1 MKKFLLSIATVLL
14 FGFCFC
20 LFACAEDVQPSE
32 DIVIGED
39 IAETTD
45 EVTEETTETTD
56 ETTSTQVVKEN
67 TSELVDK
74 VIAIAT
80 SSTFWT
86 TAASIITGIVT
97 VLVVFI
103 TNINKI
109 KASIK
114 NKADNETV
122 RNVITGGVTEI
133 GNSIAVNNAVIVENL
148 KKVEKELENE
158 KNNSKQMA
166 VILATYILHS
176 KIGTSAKAEIMKMFN
191 GYKEYTGTMNEILE
205 QVEDAIKTAEK
216 EEEKVETPALDE
228 IISLS
233 LN

>member
-32 DIVIGED
+32 DAVIGED
-39 IAETTD
+39 STETTE
-45 EVTEETTETTD
+45 EVTEETTETK
-56 ETTSTQVVKEN
+56 VVKEN
-67 TSELVDK
+67 TSELVEK

-97 VLVVFI
+97 VLVIFI

-114 NKADNETV
+114 DKADNTTV

-133 GNSIAVNNAVIVENL
+133 GNSIAVNNAIIVENL
-148 KKVEKELENE
+148 KKLEKELEIE
-158 KNNSKQMA
+158 KANSKQMS

-176 KIGTSAKAEIMKMFN
+176 KIGTSAKAEIIKMIN
-191 GYKEYTGTMNEILE
+191 GYKEYSGTMTEIIE

-216 EEEKVETPALDE
+216 EEYKVETPALDE
-228 IISLS
+228 VISLS
-233 LN
+233 IN